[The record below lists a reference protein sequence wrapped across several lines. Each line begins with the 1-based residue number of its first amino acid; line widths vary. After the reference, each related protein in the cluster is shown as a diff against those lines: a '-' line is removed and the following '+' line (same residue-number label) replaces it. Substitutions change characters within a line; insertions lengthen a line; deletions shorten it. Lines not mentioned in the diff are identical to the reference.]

1 MLFNSY
7 IFILAFLPVMLIGY
21 FLIQSKGTQKVALG
35 FLTLMSFVFVAWLN
49 FWYLPVLI
57 VSILFNYFLGE
68 GILSGGRECPQ
79 GQQGRLQEQQSKSQ
93 EQANSSKI
101 LLIIGIVINILALF
115 FFKYFDFFAGSLN
128 DVFKTNIPLIKIILP
143 LGISFYT
150 FSQISYIVDCYKYI
164 KNPQTQDPL
173 TNRTT
178 VSAIGDAAKENGMK
192 YSLLEY
198 AAYVSY
204 FPKFIQGPI
213 ALHNDIV
220 PQFRDE
226 MKWKVNYD
234 NLSSGLYIFGL
245 GLGKKVLLA
254 DVLAL
259 IVNAGYNNA
268 ERIYGLGAVLA
279 FIAYSLQIYFDFSG
293 YCDMACG
300 VSRMLNIDLPIN
312 FNSPYKAVSIS
323 DFWDRW
329 HITLTKFFTKYLYI
343 PMGGSRRG
351 KGRTYLNV
359 MIVFLVSGLWHGA
372 NWTFVL
378 WGALHGLLMVIE
390 RALGINKRLRRKM
403 AESAEKSDGEN
414 TAIAEKTGSDNT
426 EVAEKPDSEKAS
438 DADKSESKKT
448 AKIISCCRKCIT
460 FILVT
465 VLWSLFRADSLE
477 QFKLLWYRVFRGY
490 FFYEGVNPDIV
501 NAIGG
506 VTEFQILTKIIPG
519 FVLNKFP
526 GIMVIGFIV
535 LGLILCFGTAN
546 TNERLERFKA
556 NKRTAVT
563 TVVIILWCILSLSNI
578 TQFIYSN
585 F

>member
-79 GQQGRLQEQQSKSQ
+79 GQQGRLQEQQGQATKSRESQ
-93 EQANSSKI
+93 KLTEQSSVHQGQSQGQANSSKI

-150 FSQISYIVDCYKYI
+150 FSQISYIVDCYKYT
-164 KNPQTQDPL
+164 KNPQTQDSL

-226 MKWKVNYD
+226 TKWKVNYD

-378 WGALHGLLMVIE
+378 WGTLHGLLMVIE
-390 RALGINKRLRRKM
+390 RALGINKRLHK
-403 AESAEKSDGEN
+403 
-414 TAIAEKTGSDNT
+414 
-426 EVAEKPDSEKAS
+426 
-438 DADKSESKKT
+438 
-448 AKIISCCRKCIT
+448 KIISCCRKCIT

-477 QFKLLWYRVFRGY
+477 QFRLLWYRIFRGY

-563 TVVIILWCILSLSNI
+563 TVIIILWCILSLSNI